1 MENENNKNE
10 NEALQSAMKVYAE
23 IEQKVYEA
31 EHASKDIAAGKGNQI
46 EAEEKTSIDRA
57 ASDSADG
64 QQILRNELEQSYRE
78 VLGGIIEYIHKGKP
92 LYIPISVETYPGGRE
107 RIMTTKLL
115 DLERNAYYACY
126 TSKEEASRDHHCK
139 RVIGMEL
146 SRLLRK
152 IMSEPDITGLMLDPY
167 STHRLILGRD
177 TIDMLL
183 QAEKE
188 WH

>member
-1 MENENNKNE
+1 MLVETE
-10 NEALQSAMKVYAE
+10 NEALRTAMKTYAE
-23 IEQKVYEA
+23 IEQKVYELEQA
-31 EHASKDIAAGKGNQI
+31 DKGKTATGESKTD
-46 EAEEKTSIDRA
+46 E
-57 ASDSADG
+57 G
-64 QQILRNELEQSYRE
+64 QQALRDQLEQSYRE
-78 VLGGIIEYIHKGKP
+78 VLGGILEYIHKGKS

-146 SRLLRK
+146 SRLLQK
-152 IMSEPDITGLMLDPY
+152 IMDEPDMTGLMLDPY
-167 STHRLILGRD
+167 STYRLILGRD